1 MTEVEIEYCVPCGHR
16 SRAID
21 VQEAVLDEF
30 GRDVDRVA
38 LNTGTGGVFKIRVD
52 GDVVYDKAEDGYDL
66 DAIVDAVR
74 DRHSATA

>member
-21 VQEAVLDEF
+21 VQEAVLEEF
-30 GRDVDRVA
+30 GREVDRVV
-38 LNTGTGGVFKIRVD
+38 LNTGTGGVFEVRVD
-52 GDVVYDKAEDGYDL
+52 GDLVFDKAEDDFDV
-66 DAIVDAVR
+66 DAIVEAVR